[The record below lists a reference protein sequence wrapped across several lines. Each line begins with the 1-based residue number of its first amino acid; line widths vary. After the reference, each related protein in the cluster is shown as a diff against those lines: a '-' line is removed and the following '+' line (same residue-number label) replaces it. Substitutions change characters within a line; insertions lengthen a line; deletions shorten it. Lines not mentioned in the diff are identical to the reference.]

1 MQEWGTASRVW
12 IPRHHG
18 PGEHNY
24 ESAISFPELDSKCLP
39 CPPKPGNGR
48 SGLSFHVLALQN
60 IPTLWKPAVEGK
72 CNFSDMRVPSKG
84 SCTHSF
90 IPGLFRAKQ
99 ALDCQARE
107 AVLPL
112 PWMTS
117 GVPVRCWET
126 RPGKLCPH
134 FHGWRPKGWPSPGA
148 PGLVSCATF
157 SMGQPV
163 SGMSGLGTFLLFCG
177 WSSQGQQVPVVPGW
191 GNVIPSSTASIFRVG
206 QPLQCPF
213 REAEHSLPQIP
224 TQSGQALVYQGR
236 EAVPP
241 LLQLASLGPF

>member
-163 SGMSGLGTFLLFCG
+163 SGMSGLGTCFSFSVAGLPKASKFLWCQAGETSSPLPQLVYSGLASPCSARSGKLSTLF
-177 WSSQGQQVPVVPGW
+177 
-191 GNVIPSSTASIFRVG
+191 
-206 QPLQCPF
+206 
-213 REAEHSLPQIP
+213 HKSLP
-224 TQSGQALVYQGR
+224 SLVRPWCTKAEKLCHLFYSW
-236 EAVPP
+236 PP
-241 LLQLASLGPF
+241 

>member
-1 MQEWGTASRVW
+1 MALGSTTMKVAT
-12 IPRHHG
+12 
-18 PGEHNY
+18 
-24 ESAISFPELDSKCLP
+24 SFPELDSKCLP
-39 CPPKPGNGR
+39 CPPKPSNGR

-163 SGMSGLGTFLLFCG
+163 SGMSGLGTCFSFSVAGLPKASKFLWCQAGETSSPLPQLVYSGLASPCSARSGKLSTLF
-177 WSSQGQQVPVVPGW
+177 
-191 GNVIPSSTASIFRVG
+191 
-206 QPLQCPF
+206 
-213 REAEHSLPQIP
+213 HKSLP
-224 TQSGQALVYQGR
+224 SLVRPWCTKAEKLCHLFYSW
-236 EAVPP
+236 PP
-241 LLQLASLGPF
+241 